1 MRQYG
6 ATRTDINDYS
16 TSLEML
22 SKNIGAWSNSGFRK
36 DAPQLIRDY
45 IDSKPRSEQ
54 KSCIRLLNDL
64 TKQYGYQA
72 AVDAFEQAIRNNSVN
87 RSDAAILAARIIGY
101 GIDTPPEPGPSL
113 EVYDQ
118 TFLIGMNM
126 GEEAVRS

>member
-1 MRQYG
+1 
-6 ATRTDINDYS
+6 
-16 TSLEML
+16 ML

-101 GIDTPPEPGPSL
+101 GIDTPPEPGSSL

-118 TFLIGMNM
+118 TFLNGMNK